1 MMIFDDLAN
10 AGTGPVLEQMLKFAG
25 ARQRLLAHNLAN
37 IDTPN
42 FVPLDVSAQA
52 FQKHLARAVAKRRD
66 ATGGET
72 GALELSDTD
81 EVSFGAGRSAPIRL
95 SPASASGNILYHDRN
110 NRDMERLMQAMAE
123 NQLAFKTASDLLRRQ
138 NDLLRSAIAQRV

>member
-1 MMIFDDLAN
+1 MMIFDDLAT

-42 FVPLDVSAQA
+42 FVPLDVSPQA
-52 FQKHLARAVAKRRD
+52 FQKHLARAVAKRR
-66 ATGGET
+66 AETGGET
-72 GALELSDTD
+72 GALELTDTD
-81 EVSFGAGRSAPIRL
+81 EVSFGGGGAAAITL
-95 SPASASGNILYHDRN
+95 TPATASGNILYHDRN
-110 NRDMERLMQAMAE
+110 NRDVERLMQAVAE
-123 NQLAFKTASDLLRRQ
+123 NQLAFRTASDLIRRQ

>member
-10 AGTGPVLEQMLKFAG
+10 AGAAPVLEQMLKFAG

-42 FVPLDVSAQA
+42 FVPLDVSPRA
-52 FQKHLARAVAKRRD
+52 FQEHLARAARKRAA

-72 GALELSDTD
+72 GALELTDTD
-81 EVSFGAGRSAPIRL
+81 EVTFGQGAGAMTL
-95 SPASASGNILYHDRN
+95 TPATPSGNILYHDRN
-110 NRDMERLMQAMAE
+110 NRDLERLMQAVAE
-123 NQLAFKTASDLLRRQ
+123 NQLAFRTASDLLRRQ